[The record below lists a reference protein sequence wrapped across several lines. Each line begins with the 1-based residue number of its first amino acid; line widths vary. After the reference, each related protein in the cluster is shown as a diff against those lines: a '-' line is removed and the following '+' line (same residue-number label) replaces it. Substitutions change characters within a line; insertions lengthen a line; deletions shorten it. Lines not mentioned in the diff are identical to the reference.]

1 MFKTRFMVW
10 HAYKYLAKTVHRI
23 FFPILAMLDSAAPKA
38 GDRVVA
44 QRKLLYIEKL
54 FAAILLG
61 APRFK
66 SQLAERVKSLQIE
79 VDKLMLNELDTD
91 DQLCVRRQTLLQI
104 LKGLQS
110 LTTFYLPAV
119 FRIGWLS
126 RNCTW
131 EGRDENSSK
140 KVRLILEETLVLL
153 VHLLQDT
160 DCHNEYVRTL
170 AVALS
175 TWQDWNSRL
184 PAVSY
189 MEESCE
195 ALLSRMSHRCSAHR
209 HLHGF
214 EATFDLF
221 ITLPPPSRAKKATRG
236 SLRSGL
242 IDVFASRIRNILCSD
257 GILPFAPIV
266 GSRQMHSEFIEC
278 FPANITFKDKMPS
291 EGAQDVYERVLR
303 KALLCLTSKTKV
315 GDKVTEFMQKNVIHR
330 QHEDLLLY
338 DRKVAELKTSIATKR
353 KAKPPP
359 KRKVFCPKPRA
370 EQDPHK
376 TDLFSIFRRDRV

>member
-1 MFKTRFMVW
+1 MVR

-23 FFPILAMLDSAAPKA
+23 FFPILALLDSSNPQC

-66 SQLAERVKSLQIE
+66 SQLDERVKVLERDVQNLKSKE
-79 VDKLMLNELDTD
+79 NDVDGEIYTK
-91 DQLCVRRQTLLQI
+91 RQTLLNI

-110 LTTFYLPAV
+110 LVYFYLPAV
-119 FRIGWLS
+119 FRIGYLS

-131 EGRDENSSK
+131 EGREEKSSK
-140 KVRLILEETLVLL
+140 NVQSLLEEVLVLL
-153 VHLLQDT
+153 VHLLQDK

-175 TWQDWNSRL
+175 TWQLWHSKL
-184 PAVSY
+184 PAASF

-195 ALLSRMSHRCSAHR
+195 AMLSRMSHRCSAHR

-221 ITLPPPSRAKKATRG
+221 ITLPQPSKSMKATRG

-242 IDVFASRIRNILCSD
+242 IDEFATRIRRVLCSD
-257 GILPFAPIV
+257 GALPYAPVV
-266 GSRQMHSEFIEC
+266 GARQMHSEFTSC
-278 FPANITFKDKMPS
+278 FPANITFRDPMPS
-291 EGAQDVYERVLR
+291 FCDQQLFERVLR
-303 KALLCLTSKTKV
+303 RALLCLTAKTKV
-315 GDKVTEFMQKNVIHR
+315 SEKVTEFMKKNVIKR
-330 QHEDLLLY
+330 RAEDIVAFEQ
-338 DRKVAELKTSIATKR
+338 KVAELKNAVAPPRTR
-353 KAKPPP
+353 KPPEKP
-359 KRKVFCPKPRA
+359 EKRRKVFCPKPRA
-370 EQDPHK
+370 VQYPNQYD
-376 TDLFSIFRRDRV
+376 